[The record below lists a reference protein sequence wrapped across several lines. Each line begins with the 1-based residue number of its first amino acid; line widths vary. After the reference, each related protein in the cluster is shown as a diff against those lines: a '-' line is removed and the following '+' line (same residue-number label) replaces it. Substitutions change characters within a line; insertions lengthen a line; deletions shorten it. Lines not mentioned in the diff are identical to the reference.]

1 MGVLSPSTVEP
12 VANPNPPQTFAHP
25 IEAEFARLL
34 DYYGIPWRY
43 EPTTFPLDYDSQG
56 AVSEAVTPDFYLPP
70 FDLYVE
76 LTTQRQSSITR
87 KHHKIRRLTELYPGV
102 EVRLLNRRQMRG
114 LLIKY
119 GLQDRA
125 PGLIGA
131 PKR

>member
-1 MGVLSPSTVEP
+1 MGVLSPTSVKP
-12 VANPNPPQTFAHP
+12 VPNPNPPKDFAHP

-43 EPTTFPLDYDSQG
+43 EPTTFPLAHDPQG
-56 AVSEAVTPDFYLPP
+56 AVVEAVTPDFYLPP

-76 LTTQRQSSITR
+76 LTTQRQSAITR

-102 EVRLLNRRQMRG
+102 EVRLLDRRQMRN

-125 PGLIGA
+125 PGLLGA
-131 PKR
+131 PEL

>member
-1 MGVLSPSTVEP
+1 MGVSSAPTVEP
-12 VANPNPPQTFAHP
+12 VPNPNPPKDFAHP

-34 DYYGIPWRY
+34 DYYGIPWCY
-43 EPTTFPLDYDSQG
+43 EPTTFPLAYDPQG
-56 AVSEAVTPDFYLPP
+56 AVKEAVTPDFYLPP

-76 LTTQRQSSITR
+76 LTTLRQSSITR

-102 EVRLLNRRQMRG
+102 EIRLLNRRQMRG

-125 PGLIGA
+125 SGLLGA
-131 PKR
+131 SEF